1 VRTRRAFLG
10 AAAAFGSLPAL
21 PAAAQIYG
29 QNAFSI
35 STIGV
40 AVPQTGEQAPQGTQ
54 LINGV
59 KAAIDDTNR
68 LRTQLERAFT
78 FRTFDDA
85 SVLASGLVN
94 VQFAAN
100 DQSVIC
106 MIGHLSGRIT
116 FGTLSAYANTQMP
129 LIIPVSSLDS
139 LTERGYGN
147 IVRLAT
153 KDDIEGR
160 LSAINVRTTA
170 KPTKVVSVFLDGDY
184 GYGVANGFDVQMRN
198 DKVPTDTL
206 RFSYQKPDFA
216 AIATQVMAGKPDTVF
231 LSGLATQLGP
241 AVPALRAAGYSGP
254 LFAPQ
259 GFFDRAT
266 AAIGAGV
273 EGIIVSSSM
282 PPLALSP
289 AAYRTVNDFESRY
302 GPMTPIA
309 AFGYSAAQ
317 IAMEAAR
324 RGASQGRAG
333 VLRVLQLPS
342 YTTLVGP
349 FQFNLNGDPN
359 DPNVYFYTLRDGKWT
374 YLHAAHPSSFLVK

>member
-1 VRTRRAFLG
+1 MTTRRTFIGG
-10 AAAAFGSLPAL
+10 AAALGALRAAPAS
-21 PAAAQIYG
+21 AQIYG
-29 QNAFSI
+29 QNAFAV

-40 AVPQTGEQAPQGTQ
+40 AVPQTGDQSAAGSQ

-68 LRTQLERAFT
+68 TRTQLDRAFT

-100 DQSVIC
+100 DASIIC

-116 FGTLSAYANTQMP
+116 MGTLSAYANNGMP
-129 LIIPVSSLDS
+129 LIIPTSSLDS

-147 IVRLAT
+147 VIRLAT

-160 LSAINVRTTA
+160 LSALNVKAVA
-170 KPTKVVSVFLDGDY
+170 KPSQVASVYLDGDY

-198 DKVPTDTL
+198 EKIPTQTL
-206 RFSYQKPDFA
+206 RFPYEKPDFA
-216 AIATQVMAGKPDTVF
+216 AMTSQLLAIKPDTIY

-241 AVPALRAAGYSGP
+241 IVPALRAAGYSGP

-266 AAIGAGV
+266 AGLTGS
-273 EGIIVSSSM
+273 EGMVVSSSM
-282 PPLALSP
+282 PPLALAPSD
-289 AAYRTVNDFESRY
+289 YRIVNDYETRY

-309 AFGYSAAQ
+309 AFGYAAAQ

-324 RGASQGRAG
+324 RGAAQGRQG
-333 VLRVLQLPS
+333 VVRVLTLPR
-342 YTTLVGP
+342 YDTIVGP
-349 FQFNLNGDPN
+349 FQFTLTGDPQ
-359 DPNVYFYTLRDGKWT
+359 DPNIYFYTLRGGKWS
-374 YLHAAHPSSFLVK
+374 YVHAAHPSGFLIK